1 MSNLTTDEMS
11 RAVHKNRLMTPLSGT
26 FVATPSDTF
35 MNIQSNNMTN
45 DDINSKIGINL
56 KSAKRNS
63 KLSTFSK
70 NRSCRK

>member
-35 MNIQSNNMTN
+35 MNIQSNNP
-45 DDINSKIGINL
+45 NL
-56 KSAKRNS
+56 GNMS
-63 KLSTFSK
+63 F
-70 NRSCRK
+70 

>member
-35 MNIQSNNMTN
+35 MNIQSNNP
-45 DDINSKIGINL
+45 NL
-56 KSAKRNS
+56 SNMSFKSVY
-63 KLSTFSK
+63 LFLI
-70 NRSCRK
+70 